1 MLNHIYILLELY
13 PNKSWNY
20 YYLSQN
26 PNITWD
32 IVQNN
37 LSKLWNYEYLSQN
50 PNITWDIV
58 KANPDKPWSYYI
70 LSKNPNITWDI
81 VKSNPELNRPYKL
94 LSKHPN
100 LTWKIIRDNPD
111 ISWDYYYL
119 SRNQFN
125 KDNHLTKKRLMQK
138 YFDIWLIK
146 NRAIR
151 KIKNHWMTEFSA
163 SMDILKLRKRDR
175 EMGIV

>member
-1 MLNHIYILLELY
+1 MVLTDID
-13 PNKSWNY
+13 KDWNY
-20 YYLSQN
+20 YWLSKN
-26 PNITWD
+26 SNITWD

-37 LSKLWNYEYLSQN
+37 PQIQWGY
-50 PNITWDIV
+50 D
-58 KANPDKPWSYYI
+58 
-70 LSKNPNITWDI
+70 
-81 VKSNPELNRPYKL
+81 
-94 LSKHPN
+94 
-100 LTWKIIRDNPD
+100 
-111 ISWDYYYL
+111 YL

-125 KDNHLTKKRLMQK
+125 KDSHLIKKRLMQK

-146 NRAIR
+146 SRAIR